1 MKHTIKFAALV
12 LGLASVAGVH
22 AQGYVGASISRV
34 NVDVSGLSNAKPS
47 AISLKLGSQS
57 HPNFA
62 VEARL
67 GAGLSDDSIN
77 GGDLKLNNYYGLYA
91 KGILPVTNEFAAYAL
106 GGYTRGKVTLSTP
119 TGSASD
125 TDGDL
130 SYGLGV
136 DFSLSKNT
144 ALNLEWAR
152 LFKGSVS
159 SRDYK
164 VDALSFGVN
173 YRF

>member
-1 MKHTIKFAALV
+1 MKHTIKFTALV

-22 AQGYVGASISRV
+22 AQGYVGASVSRV
-34 NVDVSGLSNAKPS
+34 NVDIDGLSNAKPS

-67 GAGLSDDSIN
+67 GTGLTDDSVN
-77 GGDLKLNNYYGLYA
+77 GADLKIKNYYGLYA
-91 KGILPVTNEFAAYAL
+91 KGILPVSNEFAAYAL
-106 GGYTRGKVTLSTP
+106 GGYTRGKVSLSSP

-125 TDGDL
+125 TDGDF
-130 SYGLGV
+130 SYGAGV

-152 LFKGSVS
+152 LFKGTVG